1 MKTGVAHTLEE
12 LWMDDPIWTAGLPSE
27 LDYMLPEKPS
37 DPEMRESASL
47 WLFEESGAFGFPR
60 NGLEAVGKAWESH
73 RLDCNFAFAGGRV
86 LRESSRGPSRPSI
99 GPEGR
104 SDVLGAG
111 PLVFRCVEP
120 FRKWVVSYDGEAFV
134 GSIQQ
139 QIAREFAV
147 YADAGPYSFQRTA
160 ISYAVELTMVTP
172 AWVQDYRTEKLNSMS
187 DKERVDAGLMGY
199 GYRIE
204 QLFRAEGTLTV
215 DGARRDFKA
224 VGSRIH
230 RQSVRPMAAF
240 RGHCWQ
246 SAVFPDGRAFGYIAY
261 PLRPDESEEDR
272 YNIGYFYQNGRMYP
286 ARARS
291 IPFLRKIMPRGDD
304 VSLEL
309 ETEFGVTRIEGSTDL
324 STFHLGNQGVNG
336 FNNQQSGACYRL
348 DGMAAFGMIERS
360 SPADLCTI
368 AAYADAL
375 TVSPARG
382 S

>member
-1 MKTGVAHTLEE
+1 MNDVV
-12 LWMDDPIWTAGLPSE
+12 WTAGLPSA
-27 LDYMLPEKPS
+27 LDYVLPEKPL

-47 WLFEESGAFGFPR
+47 WLFEEGGAFGFPR
-60 NGLEAVGKAWESH
+60 NGLEAVGKVWDNH
-73 RLDCNFAFAGGRV
+73 RYDCNFALAGGRV
-86 LRESSRGPSRPSI
+86 LRESSRGPTRSAVGSD
-99 GPEGR
+99 GR
-104 SDVLGAG
+104 SNVLGAG
-111 PLVFRCVEP
+111 PLVFRCIEP
-120 FRKWVVSYDGEAFV
+120 FRKWVVSYDGEAYD
-134 GSIQQ
+134 GSVRQ

-147 YADAGPYSFQRTA
+147 YADAGPYSFPRTA
-160 ISYAVELTMVTP
+160 ISYEVELTMATP
-172 AWVQDYRTEKLNSMS
+172 AWVQDYRAEKLAGMS
-187 DKERVDAGLMGY
+187 DKEKTDAGLMGY

-204 QLFRAEGTLTV
+204 QLFRGEGTLTL
-215 DGARRDFKA
+215 DGTRRDFRA

-261 PLRPDESEEDR
+261 PLRPGESEKER
-272 YNIGYFYQNGRMYP
+272 YNIGYLYQNGRMYP

-304 VSLEL
+304 VSVEL
-309 ETEFGVTRIEGSTDL
+309 ETEFGVTKIGGTTDL
-324 STFHLGNQGVNG
+324 STFHLGNQAVSG

-348 DGMAAFGMIERS
+348 DGMTAFGMIERS

-368 AAYADAL
+368 EAERGAPAA
-375 TVSPARG
+375 PRARG

>member
-1 MKTGVAHTLEE
+1 VKTSIAKTLEE
-12 LWMDDPIWTAGLPSE
+12 LWMDDQWTAGLASS
-27 LDYMLPEKPS
+27 LDYVLAEKPS

-60 NGLEAVGKAWESH
+60 NGLEAVGSVWENH

-86 LRESSRGPSRPSI
+86 LRESSRGRTRSSM
-99 GPEGR
+99 GPDGR
-104 SDVLGAG
+104 SNVLGAG

-120 FRKWVVSYDGEAFV
+120 FRKWVVSYDGEAFE
-134 GSIQQ
+134 GSVQQ

-147 YADAGPYSFQRTA
+147 YADAGPYSFPRTA
-160 ISYAVELTMVTP
+160 ISYEVELTMVTP
-172 AWVQDYRTEKLNSMS
+172 AWVQDYRTEKLGGMS
-187 DKERVDAGLMGY
+187 AKEKTDAGLMGY

-204 QLFRAEGTLTV
+204 QLFRGAGTLAL
-215 DGARRDFKA
+215 DGVRRDFKA

-261 PLRPDESEEDR
+261 PLRPDEREEDR

-286 ARARS
+286 ACARS

-304 VSLEL
+304 VSVEL
-309 ETEFGVTRIEGSTDL
+309 ETELGVTRIGGSTDL

-336 FNNQQSGACYRL
+336 FNNQQSGVRYRL
-348 DGMAAFGMIERS
+348 DGMTAFGMIERS
-360 SPADLCTI
+360 SPADLCTTE
-368 AAYADAL
+368 AYASAP
-375 TVSPARG
+375 TTPPAQ
-382 S
+382 

>member
-1 MKTGVAHTLEE
+1 MNDLV
-12 LWMDDPIWTAGLPSE
+12 WTAGLPFA
-27 LDYMLPEKPS
+27 LDYMLPEKPL

-47 WLFEESGAFGFPR
+47 WLFEEGGAFGFPR
-60 NGLEAVGKAWESH
+60 NGLEAVGKVWENH
-73 RLDCNFAFAGGRV
+73 RYDCNFALASGRV
-86 LRESSRGPSRPSI
+86 LRESSRGPTRPSM
-99 GPEGR
+99 GSDGR
-104 SDVLGAG
+104 SNVLGAG

-120 FRKWVVSYDGEAFV
+120 FRKWVVSYDGEAFD
-134 GSIQQ
+134 GSVQQ

-147 YADAGPYSFQRTA
+147 YADAGPYSFPRTA
-160 ISYAVELTMVTP
+160 ISYEVELTMAAP
-172 AWVQDYRTEKLNSMS
+172 AWVQDYRTEKLAGMS
-187 DKERVDAGLMGY
+187 DKERTDAGLMGY

-204 QLFRAEGTLTV
+204 QLFRGEGTLTL
-215 DGARRDFKA
+215 DGTRRHFKA

-261 PLRPDESEEDR
+261 PLRLEESEEDR
-272 YNIGYFYQNGRMYP
+272 YNIGYLYQNGRMYP

-304 VSLEL
+304 VSVEL
-309 ETEFGVTRIEGSTDL
+309 ETDLGVTKIGGITDL

-348 DGMAAFGMIERS
+348 DGMTAFGMIERS

-368 AAYADAL
+368 DADRGA
-375 TVSPARG
+375 PATPQAHG
-382 S
+382 P